1 MDSYQEK
8 FANQF
13 AKISEANKS
22 SLAEYVAHRK
32 VVLELL
38 KGIRSNDFGK
48 YSKEAFI
55 HNLIYPMR
63 RTSEEIEYQAHNLWL
78 IDEKLAYC
86 DYISSDVP
94 FNNDSKEGDQMYY
107 F

>member
-1 MDSYQEK
+1 MLLIWIHIKKK

-38 KGIRSNDFGK
+38 KKGIRSNDFGK

-55 HNLIYPMR
+55 HNLI
-63 RTSEEIEYQAHNLWL
+63 
-78 IDEKLAYC
+78 
-86 DYISSDVP
+86 
-94 FNNDSKEGDQMYY
+94 
-107 F
+107 